1 METMRIL
8 QLSPRVPFPLTDGG
22 ALGIFNI
29 TKQLAVLGHEVHMV
43 ALSRTGIEQTD
54 GLQEFC
60 TLTVLTADTRTMK
73 VGALA
78 ALFSRMPYTMK
89 KYWHSQVAQRMLEI
103 ATEREYDLVHADHLH
118 MARYGQLVSDEL
130 GIPLA
135 IREHNFESTIV
146 KRFYQNQR
154 NPLLRAYGYI
164 EYRKLAR
171 YEKKMCGNADLNVMI
186 TEEDQSRLRSM
197 NPAAKTIVVPAGVDT
212 DFFRPVRSIP
222 GDDSAPELSILSVA
236 SMDWLPNVDAVL
248 WFCDEV
254 LPEILKSHPSAVFQI
269 VGRGVPNVVRARASD
284 NVRIIGFVDDVR
296 DYMERASVIVVPLR
310 IGGGMRLKILNALA
324 MAKAVVSTPIGC
336 EGIAVEDGVNISVAE
351 EGAEFASRVSELL
364 GDAALRGKMGDSGLA
379 FVRES
384 HTWPKLIADLE
395 SEYTRLIEGY
405 R

>member
-1 METMRIL
+1 MRIL

-29 TKQLAVLGHEVHMV
+29 TKNLAALGHEVHMV
-43 ALSRTGIEQTD
+43 ALSRTGIEETD
-54 GLQEFC
+54 ELERSC
-60 TLTVLTADTRTMK
+60 TLSVVQADTRTTRT
-73 VGALA
+73 GALA
-78 ALFSRMPYTMK
+78 ALFSRMPYTIK
-89 KYWHSQVAQRMLEI
+89 KYWQSQVARRILEI
-103 ATEREYDLVHADHLH
+103 ATEGKFDLVHADHLH

-146 KRFYQNQR
+146 ERFYQNQR
-154 NPLLRAYGYI
+154 NPLLRAYGYL
-164 EYRKLAR
+164 EYKKLAR
-171 YEKKMCGNADLNVMI
+171 YEKNMCGKADLNVMI

-197 NPAAKTIVVPAGVDT
+197 DSAVKTVVVPAGVDI
-212 DFFRPVRSIP
+212 DFFRPARSIP
-222 GDDSAPELSILSVA
+222 GDGPVPELSILSVA
-236 SMDWLPNVDAVL
+236 SMDWFPNVDAVL

-254 LPEILKSHPSAVFQI
+254 LPKILETHPSAVFQI
-269 VGRGVPNVVRARASD
+269 VGRGVPDAVRAKASD
-284 NVRIIGFVDDVR
+284 NVKIIGFVDDVR
-296 DYMERASVIVVPLR
+296 DYMERALVMVVPLR

-351 EGAEFASRVSELL
+351 EGAEFATRVSELL
-364 GDAALRGKMGDSGLA
+364 SDAALREKMGGSGLA

>member
-1 METMRIL
+1 MRIL

-29 TKQLAVLGHEVHMV
+29 TKNLAALGHEVHMV
-43 ALSRTGIEQTD
+43 ALSRTGIEETD
-54 GLQEFC
+54 ELERSC
-60 TLTVLTADTRTMK
+60 TLSVVQADTRTTRT
-73 VGALA
+73 GALA
-78 ALFSRMPYTMK
+78 ALFSRMPYTIK
-89 KYWHSQVAQRMLEI
+89 KYWQSQVARRILEI
-103 ATEREYDLVHADHLH
+103 ATEGKFDLVHADHLH

-146 KRFYQNQR
+146 ERFYQNQR
-154 NPLLRAYGYI
+154 NPLLRAYGYL
-164 EYRKLAR
+164 EYKKLAR
-171 YEKKMCGNADLNVMI
+171 YEKNMCGKADLNVMI

-197 NPAAKTIVVPAGVDT
+197 DSAVKTVVVPAGVDI
-212 DFFRPVRSIP
+212 DFFRPARSIP
-222 GDDSAPELSILSVA
+222 GDGPVPELSILSVA
-236 SMDWLPNVDAVL
+236 SMDWFPNVDAVL

-254 LPEILKSHPSAVFQI
+254 LPKILETHPSAVFQI
-269 VGRGVPNVVRARASD
+269 VGRGVPDAVRAKASD
-284 NVRIIGFVDDVR
+284 NVKIIGFVDDVR
-296 DYMERASVIVVPLR
+296 DYMERALVMVVPLR

-351 EGAEFASRVSELL
+351 EGAEFATRVSELL
-364 GDAALRGKMGDSGLA
+364 SDAALREKMGDSGLA

>member
-1 METMRIL
+1 MRIL

-29 TKQLAVLGHEVHMV
+29 TKNLAALGHEVHMV
-43 ALSRTGIEQTD
+43 ALSRTGIEETD
-54 GLQEFC
+54 ELERSC
-60 TLTVLTADTRTMK
+60 TLSVVQADTRTTRT
-73 VGALA
+73 GALA
-78 ALFSRMPYTMK
+78 ALFSRMPYTIK
-89 KYWHSQVAQRMLEI
+89 KYWQSQVARRILEI
-103 ATEREYDLVHADHLH
+103 ATEGKFDLVHADHLH

-146 KRFYQNQR
+146 ERFYQNQR
-154 NPLLRAYGYI
+154 NPLLRAYGYL
-164 EYRKLAR
+164 EYKKLAR
-171 YEKKMCGNADLNVMI
+171 YEKNMCGKADLNVMI

-197 NPAAKTIVVPAGVDT
+197 DSAVKTVVVPAGVDI
-212 DFFRPVRSIP
+212 DFFRPARSIP
-222 GDDSAPELSILSVA
+222 GDGPVPDLSILSVA
-236 SMDWLPNVDAVL
+236 SMDWFPNVDAVL

-254 LPEILKSHPSAVFQI
+254 LPKILETHPSAVFQI
-269 VGRGVPNVVRARASD
+269 VGRGVPDAVRAKASD
-284 NVRIIGFVDDVR
+284 NVKIIGFVDDVR
-296 DYMERASVIVVPLR
+296 DYMERALVMVVPLR

-351 EGAEFASRVSELL
+351 EGAEFATRVSELL
-364 GDAALRGKMGDSGLA
+364 SDAALREKMGGSGLA

>member
-1 METMRIL
+1 MRIL

-29 TKQLAVLGHEVHMV
+29 TKNLAALGHEVHMV
-43 ALSRTGIEQTD
+43 ALSRTGIEETD
-54 GLQEFC
+54 ELERSC
-60 TLTVLTADTRTMK
+60 TLSVVQADTRTTRT
-73 VGALA
+73 GALA
-78 ALFSRMPYTMK
+78 ALFSRMPYTIK
-89 KYWHSQVAQRMLEI
+89 KYWQSHVARRILEI
-103 ATEREYDLVHADHLH
+103 ATEGKFDLVHADHLH

-146 KRFYQNQR
+146 ERFYQNQR
-154 NPLLRAYGYI
+154 NPLLRAYGYL
-164 EYRKLAR
+164 EYKKLAR
-171 YEKKMCGNADLNVMI
+171 YEKNMCGKADLNVMI

-197 NPAAKTIVVPAGVDT
+197 DSAVKTVVVPAGVDI
-212 DFFRPVRSIP
+212 DFFRPARSIP
-222 GDDSAPELSILSVA
+222 GDDPVPELSILSVA
-236 SMDWLPNVDAVL
+236 SMDWFPNVDAVL

-254 LPEILKSHPSAVFQI
+254 LPKILETHPSAVFQI
-269 VGRGVPNVVRARASD
+269 VGRGVPDAVRAKASD
-284 NVRIIGFVDDVR
+284 NVKIIGFVDDVR
-296 DYMERASVIVVPLR
+296 DYMERALVMVVPLR

-351 EGAEFASRVSELL
+351 EGAEFATRVSELL
-364 GDAALRGKMGDSGLA
+364 SDAALREKMGGSGLA

>member
-1 METMRIL
+1 MRIL

-29 TKQLAVLGHEVHMV
+29 TKNLAALGHEVHMV
-43 ALSRTGIEQTD
+43 ALSRTGIEETD
-54 GLQEFC
+54 ELERSC
-60 TLTVLTADTRTMK
+60 TLSVVQADTRTTRT
-73 VGALA
+73 GALA
-78 ALFSRMPYTMK
+78 ALFSRMPYTIK
-89 KYWHSQVAQRMLEI
+89 KYWQSHVARRILEI
-103 ATEREYDLVHADHLH
+103 ATEGKFDLVHADHLH
-118 MARYGQLVSDEL
+118 MARYGHLVSDEL
-130 GIPLA
+130 GIPFA

-146 KRFYQNQR
+146 QRFYQNQR
-154 NPLLRAYGYI
+154 NPLLRAYGYL
-164 EYRKLAR
+164 EYKKLAR
-171 YEKKMCGNADLNVMI
+171 YEKNMCGKADLNVMI

-197 NPAAKTIVVPAGVDT
+197 DSAVKTVVVPAGVDI
-212 DFFRPVRSIP
+212 DFFRPARSIP
-222 GDDSAPELSILSVA
+222 GDGPVPDLSILSVA
-236 SMDWLPNVDAVL
+236 SMDWFPNVDAVL

-254 LPEILKSHPSAVFQI
+254 LPKILETHPSAVFQI
-269 VGRGVPNVVRARASD
+269 VGRGVPDAVRAKASD
-284 NVRIIGFVDDVR
+284 NVKIIGFVDDVR
-296 DYMERASVIVVPLR
+296 DYMERALVMVVPLR

-351 EGAEFASRVSELL
+351 EGAEFATRVSELL
-364 GDAALRGKMGDSGLA
+364 SDAALREKMGGSGLA